1 MPPVHLVK
9 RAAVLRRASSSV
21 HKEGVFHFHNSLN
34 VACTVY
40 DYDNFLHDYMHA
52 CVCKQCVCVCMY
64 VCVCVCVC
72 VMTI

>member
-1 MPPVHLVK
+1 MPPAHLVK

-21 HKEGVFHFHNSLN
+21 HKE
-34 VACTVY
+34 Y

-52 CVCKQCVCVCMY
+52 CVCKHCVCVCM
-64 VCVCVCVC
+64 CVCVCVC